1 MLTVALNIPT
11 GEVVMVNSRS
21 RVEIYKEIGTVNV
34 NRQIAQKEGKIEGV
48 CGLVD
53 ASL

>member
-21 RVEIYKEIGTVNV
+21 RGEIYEETGPVNV
-34 NRQIAQKEGKIEGV
+34 NRQIAKIEGV
-48 CGLVD
+48 
-53 ASL
+53 SL